1 MVSPYKADWAEA
13 ERRLTALWQGERLE
27 RPCVSVIAPQ
37 RCEKPTPLP
46 TVEKCEDIWLD
57 HAYRVAATRH
67 QLENRWW
74 GGEAL
79 PSALQMAGW
88 VMCLGGTPH
97 FDDRTI
103 WFEVEEAYF
112 SRPSSFRHDPESIWT
127 KGYEELMMAV
137 ARDAGEGEYMVGSA
151 CALPANDLLSMLMG
165 TENFL
170 MATIDHPEWLAEA
183 IVAGARDQARAVIKV
198 REVVR
203 ETGHKYWYGNA
214 GWMPF
219 WAPVPYK
226 GTQSDVS
233 CMLSTEAFD
242 KFVLPELEIY
252 AEAFGWLW
260 YHLDGCDAR
269 HHLPRLLSLPML
281 RVVQY
286 TPTPGEPPNGP
297 AHLEMYRAIQAAGK
311 IVHISLSQIHFEQ
324 LIRELDPTLL
334 MLDTWV
340 GSVSEGE
347 KLLEQCAAW
356 MR

>member
-57 HAYRVAATRH
+57 PAYRVAATRH

-151 CALPANDLLSMLMG
+151 CALPANDLL
-165 TENFL
+165 
-170 MATIDHPEWLAEA
+170 
-183 IVAGARDQARAVIKV
+183 
-198 REVVR
+198 
-203 ETGHKYWYGNA
+203 
-214 GWMPF
+214 
-219 WAPVPYK
+219 
-226 GTQSDVS
+226 
-233 CMLSTEAFD
+233 
-242 KFVLPELEIY
+242 
-252 AEAFGWLW
+252 
-260 YHLDGCDAR
+260 
-269 HHLPRLLSLPML
+269 PML